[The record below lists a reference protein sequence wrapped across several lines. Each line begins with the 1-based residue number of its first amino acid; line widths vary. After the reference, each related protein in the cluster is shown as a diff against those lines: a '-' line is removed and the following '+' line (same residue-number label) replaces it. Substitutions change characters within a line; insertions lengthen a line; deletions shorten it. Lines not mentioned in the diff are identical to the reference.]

1 MMKMCVAMAT
11 RLMSSSNTDASKLC
25 LDNWQQASSELA
37 IKMRV
42 SCMDMNMRAANKK
55 WRKKAKN

>member
-11 RLMSSSNTDASKLC
+11 RLMSSSSTDASKLC
-25 LDNWQQASSELA
+25 LDNWQQDSSELA

-42 SCMDMNMRAANKK
+42 NCMDMNMRAANKK
-55 WRKKAKN
+55 